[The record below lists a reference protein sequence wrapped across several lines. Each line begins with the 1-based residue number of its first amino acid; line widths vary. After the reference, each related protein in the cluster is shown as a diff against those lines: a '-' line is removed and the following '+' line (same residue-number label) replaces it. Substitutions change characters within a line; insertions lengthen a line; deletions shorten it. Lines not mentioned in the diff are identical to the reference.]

1 MFLIF
6 DTETTGLPANYKAPL
21 TDFENWPRLVQLA
34 WQCHDVNGKFLFA
47 KNYVV
52 KPVGFRIPINAEMV
66 HHISTE
72 KALEIGQD
80 LDFVLREFAA
90 DVEKATVIIG
100 HNIDFDLS
108 IVGSEF
114 LRNGMENVLDKAR
127 KLCTKV
133 SSTSFCGIIKNGK
146 AKWPNLTELH
156 QKLFGAPF
164 EDAHNAAGDVVAT
177 TRCFL
182 ELVRIGVISASQLGI
197 SEDELQ
203 AFKELNTTPFE
214 PEKVEFESFGA
225 PTPEPVQAQPE
236 PAPQP
241 VAEKPA
247 GESQPADDKGDTFTH
262 LHVHSH
268 YSILDGM
275 SKVPDLI
282 NKCMANNMH
291 AMALT
296 DHGNMFGIKDLVD
309 TANKVNGAP
318 KKKVKECQE
327 EIDKETDEAK
337 KAELEAKLADLKAKA
352 ETFIPFK
359 PIIGIEAYCAHE
371 SRTIKDTRGWHLILL
386 AKNKTG
392 YKNLCKLSSKAFTE
406 GYYYNARIDHELLEQ
421 YHEGIICCSACL
433 GGEVPQKIM
442 NGDFEGAEQSVLW
455 FKNLFGD
462 DYYLEM
468 QRHQTDKPNADQSTF
483 ARQQEVNKV
492 LIDLARKHNIKLV
505 ATNDVHFVEEEHGEA
520 HDRLI
525 CLSTGKDFND
535 PDRMHYT
542 KQEWLKTPEQMAAIF
557 ADIPEVLA
565 NTQEIANKVEVYSID
580 SDPIMPK
587 FPIPEDFGT
596 EEEYR
601 KRITEKELFDEF
613 TQNEKHEVVL
623 SQEDAEKKIKKLG
636 GYDKLYR
643 IKLEADYLA
652 KLTWEGAKKRYGD
665 KLTDEQKERITFEL
679 HIMKTMGFPGY
690 FLIVQDYIRAAREEL
705 GVSVGPGR
713 GSAAGSV
720 VAYCLRITDLDPLK
734 FDLLFER
741 FLNPDRISLPD
752 IDVDFDDEGRGKVLD
767 WVTQKYGAEKVAHI
781 ITYGTMATKSSLADV
796 CRVQGISVAASNKI
810 KKFVPERD
818 FEEIQVKNVEGS
830 LPKKMP
836 KVNLKNCYKYI
847 PELKQILNGNTI
859 GDSDVD
865 SYIETLPS
873 VLTYAEEL
881 EDTNRQIGIHACG
894 VIIGADDLTNFA
906 PVCTVK
912 DRKSGQ
918 DVVVTQYDGH
928 VVESVGLI
936 KMDFLGL
943 STLSLIK
950 EAIAN
955 VKKTHGI
962 DIDID
967 HIPDNDKL
975 TYKLYS
981 EGRTIGT
988 FQFESPGMQKYLR
1001 ELQPTQLSD
1010 LIAMNAL
1017 YRPGPMDYI
1026 PQFIRRKQGKEP
1038 ITYDIQ
1044 DMEEYLK
1051 DTYGVT
1057 VYQEQVMLLSRK
1069 LAGFTRG
1076 EADTLRKA
1084 MGKKIA
1090 AMLAMLK
1097 PKFIE
1102 GGKKNGHDEKVL
1114 LKIWADWEKFA
1125 SYAFNKSHAACYAWV
1140 AYQTGYL
1147 KAHYPAE
1154 YMAANLTQS
1163 RDNIKD
1169 VQKFMEECK
1178 AMKIPVK
1185 GPDVNESEL
1194 NFTVNKKGEIRF
1206 GLGGIKGV
1214 GEAAVE
1220 ALVRERQK
1228 NGKFKDIFDFVER
1241 ISLTTCNA
1249 KTIQS
1254 LAIAG
1259 SFDSFGV
1266 KRELFLG
1273 ESSDKD
1279 RFLDELLRYGNAY
1292 QSDKQNNT
1300 NTLFGTMSET
1310 IAIPHPHIPDV
1321 PELPLLEKLNMEK
1334 DVVGIY
1340 LSAHP
1345 LDPFKFDLENFCTVS
1360 PNDLEKLGP
1369 YENRDVSFGG
1379 LVTDVYDGL
1388 TKKGRP
1394 FMSFTIEDYNGGLK
1408 VMLFDKDYEA
1418 YSKLIKKNSS
1428 LYIKAHVEERRFPD
1442 KDGNRPLELH
1452 ITTIKLLSNIRDEFI
1467 KKITININL
1476 QDLNK
1481 VNIDLIKNALTAKG
1495 DVALYFTLVDAE
1507 TKLTLNLLSHKMS
1520 VKISDE
1526 LVEFLANNSEIVS
1539 FTLNNGQKPRKRIE
1553 EQPSVD
1559 NENLDDGE
1567 IPNSDMPD
1575 DND

>member
-1 MFLIF
+1 MFLVF
-6 DTETTGLPANYKAPL
+6 DTETTGLPARYNAPL
-21 TDFENWPRLVQLA
+21 TDFNNWPRLVQLA

-52 KPVGFRIPINAEMV
+52 KPTDFKIPLDAALV
-66 HHISTE
+66 HHITTE
-72 KALEIGQD
+72 KALEIGHD
-80 LDFVLREFAA
+80 LNTVLQEFAA
-90 DVEKATVIIG
+90 DVQKSSVVVG
-100 HNIDFDLS
+100 HNVEFDLS
-108 IVGSEF
+108 IVGCEF
-114 LRNGMENVLDKAR
+114 LRCGMENILEKA
-127 KLCTKV
+127 KTLCTKIE
-133 SSTSFCGIIKNGK
+133 STDFCAIMQKGK
-146 AKWPNLTELH
+146 PKWPTLTELH
-156 QKLFGAPF
+156 QKLFGEPF
-164 EDAHNAAGDVVAT
+164 TDAHNAAGDVVAT

-182 ELVRIGVISASQLGI
+182 ELVRIGVLKADKLNITD
-197 SEDELQ
+197 SEVAE
-203 AFKELNTTPFE
+203 FVRCNPSPIK
-214 PEKVEFESFGA
+214 PEKIEFESFEA
-225 PTPEPVQAQPE
+225 PKAEPVPE
-236 PAPQP
+236 TA
-241 VAEKPA
+241 VSEEKK
-247 GESQPADDKGDTFTH
+247 ADLKDINFTH

-291 AMALT
+291 SMALT
-296 DHGNMFGIKDLVD
+296 DHGNMFGIKDFMD
-309 TANKVNGAP
+309 SANKVNGAP
-318 KKKVKECQE
+318 KKKIKECQE
-327 EIDKETDEAK
+327 DIEKETDEIK
-337 KAELEAKLADLKAKA
+337 KAELEKKLADLKAKA
-352 ETFIPFK
+352 ESFVPFK

-371 SRTIKDTRGWHLILL
+371 TRFKKDTRGWHLILL

-392 YKNLCKLSSKAFTE
+392 YKNLCKLSSIAFTE
-406 GYYYNARIDHELLEQ
+406 GYYYNPRIDHELLEQ

-442 NGDFEGAEQSVLW
+442 NGDIKGAEESVLW
-455 FKNLFGD
+455 FKKLFGD

-468 QRHQTDKPNADQSTF
+468 QRHQTNKPNADQNTF
-483 ARQQEVNKV
+483 IKQQEVNKV
-492 LIDLARKHNIKLV
+492 LIEFARKHNIKLI
-505 ATNDVHFVEEEHGEA
+505 ATNDVHFVEESHGEA

-525 CLSTGKDFND
+525 CLSTGKDFDD
-535 PDRMHYT
+535 PTRMHYT
-542 KQEWLKTPEQMAAIF
+542 KQEWLKTPDEMKAIF
-557 ADIPEVLA
+557 ADIPEALA
-565 NTQEIANKVEVYSID
+565 NTQEIVSKVEIYSID

-587 FPIPEDFGT
+587 FPIPEEFGT

-601 KRITEKELFDEF
+601 KKFSEQDLYNEF
-613 TQNEKHEVVL
+613 TFTLDDEGNKTQL
-623 SQEDAEKKIKKLG
+623 SQEEAEKKIKKLG

-652 KLTWEGAKKRYGD
+652 ELTWKGAHQRYGD
-665 KLTDEQKERITFEL
+665 TLTDEQTKRINFEL

-705 GVSVGPGR
+705 NVSVGPGR

-734 FDLLFER
+734 YDLLFER

-767 WVTQKYGAEKVAHI
+767 WVTEKYGAEKVAHI

-796 CRVQGISVAASNKI
+796 CRVQKIDLKISNAI
-810 KKFVPERD
+810 KKLVPDRG
-818 FEEIQVKNVEGS
+818 FEEKQVKDVDGTV
-830 LPKKMP
+830 PKKMP

-847 PELKQILNGNTI
+847 PDFKKLLEGQDTNDIQL
-859 GDSDVD
+859 GDAAEA
-865 SYIETLPS
+865 IPS
-873 VLTYAEEL
+873 ILTYAQEL

-894 VIIGADDLTNFA
+894 VIIGADDLTKFA
-906 PVCTVK
+906 PICTVK
-912 DRKSGQ
+912 DKKSNQ

-928 VVESVGLI
+928 VVENVGLI

-950 EAIAN
+950 EAIRN
-955 VKKTHGI
+955 VKKTRGI

-967 HIPDNDKL
+967 HIPIDDKL

-1001 ELQPTQLSD
+1001 ELQPTQISD

-1038 ITYDIQ
+1038 VTYDLPI
-1044 DMEEYLK
+1044 MEKRLK

-1057 VYQEQVMLLSRK
+1057 VYQEQVMLLSRDI
-1069 LAGFTRG
+1069 ANFTRG

-1102 GGKKNGHDEKVL
+1102 GGKKNGHDEQIL

-1163 RDNIKD
+1163 KDSITD

-1178 AMKIPVK
+1178 AMKINVK
-1185 GPDVNESEL
+1185 GPDINESDL
-1194 NFTVNKKGEIRF
+1194 NFTVSKKGEIRF

-1214 GEAAVE
+1214 GTGAVE
-1220 ALVRERQK
+1220 AIVKEREA

-1241 ISLTTCNA
+1241 INLQSCNS
-1249 KTIQS
+1249 KTITN

-1259 SFDSFGV
+1259 AFDTLDV
-1266 KRELFLG
+1266 KREIFI
-1273 ESSDKD
+1273 K
-1279 RFLDELLRYGNAY
+1279 ELPGDIKFVDMLVRYGNNY
-1292 QSDKQNNT
+1292 QTDKASNT
-1300 NTLFGTMSET
+1300 NTLFGGLSET
-1310 IAIPHPHIPDV
+1310 IHIVRPTIPMV
-1321 PELPLLEKLNMEK
+1321 EELPVLERLNMEK
-1334 DVVGIY
+1334 ELVGIY

-1345 LDPFKFDLENFCTVS
+1345 LDNVRFELEHFCNISPKDLEDLVS
-1360 PNDLEKLGP
+1360 LQ
-1369 YENRDVSFGG
+1369 NREVAVGG
-1379 LVTDVYDGL
+1379 LVTDVYNGT
-1388 TKKGRP
+1388 TKRGKP
-1394 FMSFTIEDYNGGLK
+1394 FMNFTIEDYNGSSK
-1408 VMLFDKDYEA
+1408 ISLFGKDYENFCGIVR
-1418 YSKLIKKNSS
+1418 KGHQ
-1428 LYIKAHVEERRFPD
+1428 LYVKMKVEERMFAD
-1442 KDGNRPLELH
+1442 ANGNRPLEARV
-1452 ITTIKLLSNIRDEFI
+1452 ISIKLLTNIREEFVR
-1467 KKITININL
+1467 KICIVINL
-1476 QDLNK
+1476 KNISKNLVNNFNSTFHEKGK
-1481 VNIDLIKNALTAKG
+1481 VS
-1495 DVALYFTLVDAE
+1495 LYFKIYDEENNLSV
-1507 TKLTLNLLSHKMS
+1507 NLLSSK
-1520 VKISDE
+1520 KAIKLNDE
-1526 LVEFLANNSEIVS
+1526 VVEFLQTSKDVFSYNIND
-1539 FTLNNGQKPRKRIE
+1539 GQYVRHALEMQNAKDVVE
-1553 EQPSVD
+1553 ADEMAMQD
-1559 NENLDDGE
+1559 E
-1567 IPNSDMPD
+1567 PD
-1575 DND
+1575 VNA